1 MKIFAVD
8 PGCTMSAYALVELP
22 DLRIIEKGKAPN
34 EEVIE
39 LCRSLSSDIADL
51 AAIEMV
57 ASYGMPV
64 GREVFET
71 CVWIGKFLGAM
82 PISATT
88 VYRMDE
94 KLCLCHDTRA
104 NDASIRRALI
114 DRYAKHD
121 FKTGRGTKKNPDT
134 FYGVSADIW
143 SAVAVAVTTFEKIEG
158 GNNNDRRADY

>member
-1 MKIFAVD
+1 MLIFGID
-8 PGCTMSAYALVELP
+8 PGYTESAFALIRMP
-22 DLRIIEKGKAPN
+22 DFEVIEKGKLPN
-34 EEVIE
+34 EDI
-39 LCRSLSSDIADL
+39 LNICRRCTCEAVDL

-64 GREVFET
+64 GREVFDT
-71 CVWIGKFLGAM
+71 CVWIGRFMGATPKGLKF
-82 PISATT
+82 
-88 VYRMDE
+88 VYRIDE

-143 SAVAVAVTTFEKIEG
+143 AAVAVAVTAFERMDQK
-158 GNNNDRRADY
+158 

>member
-1 MKIFAVD
+1 MRIFAID
-8 PGCTMSAYALVELP
+8 PGNEASAYALVDLPEFRILDKWKIPNGEL
-22 DLRIIEKGKAPN
+22 L
-34 EEVIE
+34 E
-39 LCRSLSSDIADL
+39 LCRSITREEADL
-51 AAIEMV
+51 AAIEMI

-71 CVWIGKFLGAM
+71 CVWIGKYMGALQ
-82 PISATT
+82 ISTT
-88 VYRMDE
+88 MVYRLEE

-134 FYGVSADIW
+134 FYGVKSDIW
-143 SAVAVAVTTFEKIEG
+143 SAIAVCVTAYEREIEK
-158 GNNNDRRADY
+158 